1 MDLLARLHAR
11 TGALAGWRRRGAAVA
26 LGALSALAFAPVHA
40 VPLMVPA
47 LVGLWWLVQSSP
59 TRRRAF
65 AIAWFWSV
73 GHFAAGN
80 FWIANSFLLD
90 IARFGWM
97 VPPVIG
103 GLASYL
109 ALYPA
114 LAAAL
119 AWRRDDLSPARI
131 AAFSALWTGAEW
143 LRGHVLTGYPWNLAA
158 YVWDGSGTMMQSAAL
173 WGSWGLSLV
182 TVLALTLP
190 AAAADPAPPRRR
202 RVALGLSVLILSIL
216 WAGGALRL
224 AGATSGHVPDVR
236 IRIVQANVS
245 QAEKLQGGFARRH
258 FERYVSLTRDTPG
271 WESVTHVVWPES
283 AANFLLDREPALRRI
298 IAGVV
303 PPGGALLAGTVRG
316 APAAGPLEQVWNS
329 LVVIGPDGEIRA
341 TADKAH
347 LVPLGEYVPLR
358 GLFPFINKL
367 TPGSMDFSAAP
378 GPVTVAVPGAPPAGP
393 SICYEVIFPLA
404 IVDPAARPG
413 WLVNITNDGWFGNS
427 PGPYQHFVS
436 ARFRSVEEGIPMVR
450 AANTGISGVIDGYG
464 RVETRSLLGTEAV
477 IDADLPVVLAP
488 TPFARLGAAIPLLLG
503 LCALAPLARRRWL
516 QGRTGSGRRAR

>member
-1 MDLLARLHAR
+1 MDLMARLHAR
-11 TGALAGWRRRGAAVA
+11 ICALAGWRRRGVA
-26 LGALSALAFAPVHA
+26 LILGAVSAFAFAPVYA
-40 VPLMVPA
+40 VPMLVPS
-47 LVGLWWLVQSSP
+47 LVGLWWLVQSST

-65 AIAWFWSV
+65 AIAWVWGV

-119 AWRRDDLSPARI
+119 AWRRDDLSLARI
-131 AAFSALWTGAEW
+131 MAFSACWTGAEW

-158 YVWDGSGTMMQSAAL
+158 YIWDGSGTMMQSAAL

-182 TVLALTLP
+182 TVLAFTLP
-190 AAAADPAPPRRR
+190 AAAADPKEPRRR
-202 RVALGLSVLILSIL
+202 RSALAAAILLPGAL

-224 AGATSGHVPDVR
+224 GGASDGHVPDVR

-245 QAEKLQGGFARRH
+245 QAEKLQGGFARQH
-258 FERYVSLTRDTPG
+258 FEHHVRLTRDTPG
-271 WESVTHVVWPES
+271 WDAVTHVVWPES
-283 AANFLLDREPALRRI
+283 AANFLIDREPELRRMM
-298 IAGVV
+298 AGVV
-303 PPGGALLAGTVRG
+303 PAGGALLTGTVRG
-316 APAAGPLEQVWNS
+316 APQQGPLQQVWNS
-329 LVVIGPDGEIRA
+329 LVVIDPAGNIRA

-358 GLFPFINKL
+358 GLFPFISKL

-378 GPVTVAVPGAPPAGP
+378 GPVTVAVPHAPPAGP
-393 SICYEVIFPLA
+393 SICYEVIFPLSV
-404 IVDPAARPG
+404 VDSAARPG

-427 PGPYQHFVS
+427 PGPYQHFAA

-464 RVETRSLLGTEAV
+464 RVLTRSRLGIEAV
-477 IDADLPVVLAP
+477 IDTDLPVVLAP
-488 TPFARLGAAIPLLLG
+488 TPFARFGAALPLLLG
-503 LCALAPLARRRWL
+503 LLALAPCWL
-516 QGRTGSGRRAR
+516 QGRRRASSAGHAPKH